1 MIDIMDE
8 YLIKRE
14 FIFREF
20 GIFEKFIIWEFDKVE
35 SIVGL
40 KMFKLLKDYDNFND
54 LLLSEFEKKVL
65 ELKLN
70 LKEKKVVL

>member
-20 GIFEKFIIWEFDKVE
+20 DIFEKFIIWEFDKVE

-40 KMFKLLKDYDNFND
+40 KMFKLLKDYDNFVD
-54 LLLSEFEKKVL
+54 LLLCEFEMKVL

>member
-14 FIFREF
+14 FIFREI

-40 KMFKLLKDYDNFND
+40 KMFKLLKDYDNFVD
-54 LLLSEFEKKVL
+54 LLLSEFEMKVL

>member
-20 GIFEKFIIWEFDKVE
+20 DIFEKFIIWEFDKVE

-40 KMFKLLKDYDNFND
+40 KMFKLLKDYDNFVD
-54 LLLSEFEKKVL
+54 VLLSEFEMKVL

>member
-20 GIFEKFIIWEFDKVE
+20 DIFEKFIIWEFDKVE

-40 KMFKLLKDYDNFND
+40 KMFKLFKDYDNFVD
-54 LLLSEFEKKVL
+54 LLLSEFEMKVL

>member
-20 GIFEKFIIWEFDKVE
+20 SIFEKFIIWEFDKVE

-40 KMFKLLKDYDNFND
+40 KMFKLFKDYDNFVD

>member
-20 GIFEKFIIWEFDKVE
+20 DIFEKFIIWEFDKVE

-40 KMFKLLKDYDNFND
+40 KMFKLFKDYDNFVD

>member
-20 GIFEKFIIWEFDKVE
+20 SIFEKFIIWEFDKVE

-40 KMFKLLKDYDNFND
+40 KMFKLLKDYDNFVD

>member
-20 GIFEKFIIWEFDKVE
+20 DIFEKFIIWEFDKVE

-40 KMFKLLKDYDNFND
+40 KIFKLFKDYDNFVD

>member
-20 GIFEKFIIWEFDKVE
+20 DMFEKFIIWEFDKVE

-40 KMFKLLKDYDNFND
+40 KMFKLFKDYDNFVD

>member
-14 FIFREF
+14 FIFREC

-40 KMFKLLKDYDNFND
+40 KMFKLLKDYDNFVD